1 VKSRSFFSLSCFI
14 FLTGGV
20 FLPRTE
26 PRGSAAY
33 AVSDKG
39 DEVFNTYSIVA
50 YDTANGDLGAAV
62 QSKAFAV
69 GARVPYAKAGVGAI
83 ATQAT
88 TNPSFGLRGLALL
101 EKGLSPRQVI
111 DSLLRADDRPAVRQ
125 LAVIDA
131 RGRVAVH
138 SGDSC
143 TDWKGSRTGS
153 YSTCQGNLLAGRQ
166 VVDSMAAA
174 FEAVPGE
181 LAERLMSALEA
192 GQRAGGDSR
201 GMQSAALL
209 VVRAGAGYGG
219 FSDRYIDIRTDDS
232 RNPIREL
239 RRLLNKVMAINA
251 ILKAETFR
259 DKKDYEPMIEQAR
272 RAVALD
278 PATGYNWYQLGCYL
292 TLADRLE
299 EAKRVLK
306 EAFKRDDQLILAA
319 RSDSDLDN
327 LVHDQE
333 FRSMIGLLR
342 TKY

>member
-1 VKSRSFFSLSCFI
+1 MKSQSFFFCFI
-14 FLTGGV
+14 FLAGAV

-26 PRGSAAY
+26 AGGRAAY
-33 AVSDKG
+33 AVSDEG
-39 DEVFNTYSIVA
+39 AEVFNTYSIVA
-50 YDTANGDLGAAV
+50 YDPANGDLGVAV

-69 GARVPYAKAGVGAI
+69 GARVPYAKSGVGAI

-88 TNPSFGLRGLALL
+88 TNPSFGPRGLALL
-101 EKGLSPRQVI
+101 DEGLSPRQVI
-111 DSLLRADDRPAVRQ
+111 DSLLKTDDRPAVRQ

-138 SGDSC
+138 TGDSC
-143 TDWKGSRTGS
+143 IGWKGDKIGS
-153 YSTCQGNLLAGRQ
+153 YYSCQGNLLAGPQ
-166 VVDSMAAA
+166 VVDSMAAT
-174 FEAVPGE
+174 FESTSGE
-181 LAERLMSALEA
+181 LAERLLAALEA

-201 GMQSAALL
+201 GVQSAALL

-219 FSDRYIDIRTDDS
+219 FNDRYIDIRTDDS

-239 RRLLNKVMAINA
+239 RRLLNKVMAFNA

-272 RAVALD
+272 HAVALD

-292 TLADRLE
+292 TMADRLE
-299 EAKRVLK
+299 EAKRALK
-306 EAFKRDDQLILAA
+306 GAFKRDDYLVLTA

-333 FRSMIGLLR
+333 FRRMIGLLR
-342 TKY
+342 IK